1 MFHKLVDKVYAINL
15 KKSADR
21 RANIKAQCHKIGTQ
35 FELIEAVD
43 GEAENVEWVNNN
55 VNSKF
60 EGWTQG
66 AAGLVY
72 TTKKIIKEAKE
83 KGYKSIM
90 IMEDD
95 IIFKDNV
102 YKEGKRL
109 FNKLPEDWEL
119 FHLASQNYMGVPVRF
134 GDLIRL
140 TGAWSCQIYM
150 ISERIYDEYLE
161 WLELVDRPIDSI
173 TSRIIHPK
181 GKSYASITD
190 LITTVPN
197 YSTIRGAM
205 MNYGISGKGEA
216 ETITPIV
223 PEIEVSKSDL
233 VVEAEIENTLE
244 KDDNIVGLTY
254 QEVYDLL
261 DKTIKDLV
269 SSGSTIFTKEEVIIN
284 SQTVA
289 SEDNNIELNYN
300 GTVDSAVDGGIFVN
314 KGINETTNSEFLIDS
329 DGDWVTNNYI
339 KPYGLTIPEYTPTS
353 SLDNKGELGEMV
365 RDNDYIYIKTSSG
378 WKRSNLETF

>member
-1 MFHKLVDKVYAINL
+1 
-15 KKSADR
+15 
-21 RANIKAQCHKIGTQ
+21 
-35 FELIEAVD
+35 
-43 GEAENVEWVNNN
+43 
-55 VNSKF
+55 
-60 EGWTQG
+60 
-66 AAGLVY
+66 
-72 TTKKIIKEAKE
+72 
-83 KGYKSIM
+83 
-90 IMEDD
+90 
-95 IIFKDNV
+95 
-102 YKEGKRL
+102 
-109 FNKLPEDWEL
+109 
-119 FHLASQNYMGVPVRF
+119 
-134 GDLIRL
+134 
-140 TGAWSCQIYM
+140 M

-216 ETITPIV
+216 EIITPIV
-223 PEIEVSKSDL
+223 PEIEVSKSNL

-261 DKTIKDLV
+261 DKTIKDLI
-269 SSGSTIFTKEEVIIN
+269 SSGSTIFSKEEVIIN

-300 GTVDSAVDGGIFVN
+300 GTVDSVLLMGAA
-314 KGINETTNSEFLIDS
+314 TTLRAP
-329 DGDWVTNNYI
+329 G
-339 KPYGLTIPEYTPTS
+339 
-353 SLDNKGELGEMV
+353 
-365 RDNDYIYIKTSSG
+365 R
-378 WKRSNLETF
+378 